1 MHSKSFEVGPDL
13 SGICQT
19 YVRISPEIGKCN
31 VFKQNLLNHIFLWKT
46 RKWTNPKAMQILNSI
61 VLVFTPGSTASCCVI
76 LVNVFTWFRL
86 LFLYAQSGRSPGGGH
101 ATNSRVL
108 AWVIPWIEELGRL
121 QSMESQR
128 VEHDWA
134 TNTFTSL
141 CFSSCT

>member
-13 SGICQT
+13 SGTCQT

-31 VFKQNLLNHIFLWKT
+31 GFKQNLLNRISLWKT
-46 RKWTNPKAMQILNSI
+46 RKWTNPKAIQILNSI
-61 VLVFTPGSTASCCVI
+61 VLVFTPGSTASGFVI

-86 LFLYAQSGRSPGGGH
+86 LFLHAQSGRSPGGGCNQLQCPCLDDPRDREAWQ
-101 ATNSRVL
+101 ATVHM
-108 AWVIPWIEELGRL
+108 G
-121 QSMESQR
+121 SQR

-134 TNTFTSL
+134 PNTFTSL